1 MESTNDN
8 VFPSPPSP
16 PKQGVR
22 NWRGSWLLL
31 NALVALVA
39 LTGVAS
45 LQWVGMQRPE
55 ERSANQQLAREQEA
69 RRLQTLKHL
78 PSLGFD
84 NLIADWTFL
93 NFLQYFGDEARDATG
108 YSLGADYFDIITRRD
123 PRFADIYPFLSSTV
137 SFYLASP
144 KLAVQY
150 MDRGTRALSPQVH
163 PRAFLVWRFKA
174 LDQLLLVGDV
184 KGAIHS
190 LEMAAQWA
198 KGTPDEEYAKFYQQT
213 ADFLKKDPDS
223 TFVRFMAWNDV
234 YHQAA
239 DKKVKARA
247 KQEILKLGGQE
258 RRDENGEIFFA
269 LPQPPKPNK
278 SR

>member
-1 MESTNDN
+1 MESTTDN
-8 VFPSPPSP
+8 IFPTPPSP
-16 PKQGVR
+16 PKQGVK
-22 NWRGSWLLL
+22 NWRGWGLLF
-31 NALVALVA
+31 NALVALIA
-39 LTGVAS
+39 LGGVAS
-45 LQWVGMQRPE
+45 LQWVGMKRVS
-55 ERSANQQLAREQEA
+55 ERSQNPQIAEEQES
-69 RRLQTLKHL
+69 RRLQTLKRL
-78 PSLGFD
+78 PALGFD
-84 NLIADWTFL
+84 NLIADWTFIQ
-93 NFLQYFGDEARDATG
+93 FLQYFGDDARDATG
-108 YSLGADYFDIITRRD
+108 YSLGADYFELITRRD

-150 MDRGTRALSPQVH
+150 MDRGTSALTPQVH

-190 LEMAAQWA
+190 LEMAAKWA

-213 ADFLKKDPDS
+213 ADFLKTDPNS
-223 TFVRFMAWNDV
+223 TFIRFMAWNDV

-258 RRDENGEIFFA
+258 RRDEKGEIFFA
-269 LPQPPKPNK
+269 FPKPPKPNK